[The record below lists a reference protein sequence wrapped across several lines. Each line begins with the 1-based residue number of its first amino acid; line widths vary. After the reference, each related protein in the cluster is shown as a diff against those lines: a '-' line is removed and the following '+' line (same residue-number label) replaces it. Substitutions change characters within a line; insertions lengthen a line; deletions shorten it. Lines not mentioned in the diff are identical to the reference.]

1 MEAEGQN
8 KEAGHSAE
16 QLPAPLIQT
25 FTDSTRVTLYANA
38 PFASISSADKL
49 RACYLHAC
57 IKQVQGEQ
65 MTNSSLRARFG
76 LKDSS
81 SGSISRLIKE
91 AVNQGYIKPF
101 DPETAPRYMR
111 YIPIWA

>member
-1 MEAEGQN
+1 
-8 KEAGHSAE
+8 
-16 QLPAPLIQT
+16 
-25 FTDSTRVTLYANA
+25 
-38 PFASISSADKL
+38 
-49 RACYLHAC
+49 
-57 IKQVQGEQ
+57 